1 LLPLVFLKISTNI
14 KRLQRKIIVMK
25 INSKQ
30 ILAVTAALGISAL
43 SNIALAADN
52 IKIGT
57 FLAVTGP
64 ASFLGDPEL
73 KTLQMYIKAINKSGG
88 IDGKKVELV
97 HYDTGG
103 KAKDA
108 VKFAKRLIQKDKVD
122 VIVGGSTSG
131 STMAVIPLAE
141 KNKIPFISLAG
152 SVKIIDPVKK
162 WVFKTPHTDRMAA
175 SKVFTDMQ
183 KRGIKKVAL
192 ISGSGGFGKSG
203 RAQSLE
209 LAPKYGLTVVADE
222 SYGAKDTDM
231 TTQLTK
237 IRDTDAEAILNFGF
251 GSGPAIVTRNV
262 RQLGITLPLYQSHG
276 VASKKFIELA
286 GDAAE
291 GVRLPAA
298 ALLVA
303 DNLDDSDEQKKVLI
317 DYKTR
322 FEAAYGPVSTFGG
335 HAYDGLYIALQ
346 AIDRANS
353 TYAAKVRDEIEK
365 TTHFVGTGGVFNMSA
380 SDHMGLGLDAFK
392 MLEIKN
398 GDWTIVE

>member
-1 LLPLVFLKISTNI
+1 MKIS
-14 KRLQRKIIVMK
+14 
-25 INSKQ
+25 SKQ
-30 ILAVTAALGISAL
+30 ILAVTTALAITAL
-43 SNIALAADN
+43 SNIALAAET
-52 IKIGT
+52 IKVGT
-57 FLAVTGP
+57 FLSVTGP

-73 KTLQMYIKAINKSGG
+73 KTLQMYIEAINKFGG

-103 KAKDA
+103 KAKEA

-131 STMAVIPLAE
+131 TSIAVMPLVE
-141 KNKIPFISLAG
+141 KNKVPFISLAG
-152 SVKIIDPVKK
+152 SVKIINPVNK

-183 KRGIKKVAL
+183 KRGIKKIAL

-203 RAQSLE
+203 RAQSLA
-209 LAPKYGLTVVADE
+209 LAPEYGLTVVADE

-251 GSGPAIVTRNV
+251 GSGPAIVTRNI

-303 DNLDDSDEQKKVLI
+303 NNLSDDDEQKKILI
-317 DYKTR
+317 DYKNR
-322 FEAAYGPVSTFGG
+322 FEAEHGSVSTFGG
-335 HAYDGLYIALQ
+335 HAYDGLYIALE
-346 AIDRANS
+346 AINRAHS
-353 TYAAKVRDEIEK
+353 TDPEKVRSEIEK

-380 SDHMGLGLDAFK
+380 NDHMGLGLDAFK

-398 GDWTIVE
+398 GDWTIVD

>member
-1 LLPLVFLKISTNI
+1 MAFNH
-14 KRLQRKIIVMK
+14 
-25 INSKQ
+25 KQ
-30 ILAVTAALGISAL
+30 ILAITFALGISAFSGL
-43 SNIALAADN
+43 ATAADT

-57 FLAVTGP
+57 FLSVTGP

-73 KTLQMYIKAINKSGG
+73 KTLQMYIQAINSSGG

-103 KAKDA
+103 KAKEA
-108 VKFAKRLIQKDKVD
+108 VKFAKRLIQKDHVD

-131 STMAVIPLAE
+131 SSIAVMPLAE
-141 KNKIPFISLAG
+141 KNQVPFISLAG
-152 SVKIIDPVKK
+152 AVKIIEPVNK

-175 SKVFTDMQ
+175 SKIFTDMQ
-183 KRGIKKVAL
+183 KRGIKKIAL
-192 ISGSGGFGKSG
+192 ISGSGGFDKSG

-209 LAPKYGLTVVADE
+209 LAPQYGLTVVADE

-251 GSGPAIVTRNV
+251 GSGPAIVTKNV
-262 RQLGITLPLYQSHG
+262 RQLGIKLPLYQSHG

-286 GDAAE
+286 GEAAE

-303 DNLDDSDEQKKVLI
+303 ESLSDDDPQKKVLM

-322 FEAAYGPVSTFGG
+322 FQAEHGPVSTFGG
-335 HAYDGLYIALQ
+335 HAYDGLYIALE
-346 AIDRANS
+346 AIHRAQS
-353 TYAAKVRDEIEK
+353 TDPEKVRDEIEK
-365 TTHFVGTGGVFNMSA
+365 TTNFVGTGGVFNMSA
-380 SDHMGLGLDAFK
+380 TDHLGLGLDAFK

-398 GDWTIVE
+398 ADWTIVE

>member
-1 LLPLVFLKISTNI
+1 MVFN
-14 KRLQRKIIVMK
+14 RKH
-25 INSKQ
+25 
-30 ILAVTAALGISAL
+30 ILGITAALGISAI
-43 SNIALAADN
+43 SNMALAADT
-52 IKIGT
+52 IKVGT
-57 FLAVTGP
+57 FLSVTGP

-73 KTLQMYIKAINKSGG
+73 KTLQMYVKSVNAAGG
-88 IDGKKVELV
+88 IDGKQIELI

-103 KAKDA
+103 KAKEA

-131 STMAVIPLAE
+131 TTLAVMPLAE
-141 KNKIPFISLAG
+141 QNQVPFISLAG
-152 SVKIIDPVKK
+152 AVKIIDPVNK

-175 SKVFTDMQ
+175 SKIFTDMQ
-183 KRGIKKVAL
+183 KRGITKIAL
-192 ISGSGGFGKSG
+192 ISGSGGFDKSG

-209 LAPKYGLTVVADE
+209 LASNYGITVVADE
-222 SYGAKDTDM
+222 TYGAKDTDM

-237 IRDTDAEAILNFGF
+237 IRDTDAQAILNFGF
-251 GSGPAIVTRNV
+251 GSGPAIVTKNV

-276 VASKKFIELA
+276 VASKKYIELA

-303 DNLDDSDEQKKVLI
+303 KNLDDKDPQKQVLM
-317 DYKTR
+317 DYIQH
-322 FEAAYGPVSTFGG
+322 FEAEFGPVSTFGG

-353 TYAAKVRDEIEK
+353 TDPAKVRDEIEK
-365 TTHFVGTGGVFNMSA
+365 TANFIGTGGVFNMSA
-380 SDHMGLGLDAFK
+380 NDHMGLGLDAFK
-392 MLEIKN
+392 LLEIKN
-398 GDWTIVE
+398 GDWTIVN